1 MAAIPLA
8 LGHTGE
14 ATKWPRPTA
23 ESVGHI
29 QKVDGMQSVA
39 TGAKMRRAHEPK
51 VLSASRSWLG
61 LGLGLGLG
69 LKLELGSGLRLG
81 LRLGLG

>member
-23 ESVGHI
+23 ESVGHM

-39 TGAKMRRAHEPK
+39 TGAKMRRAHAPRT
-51 VLSASRSWLG
+51 LSVSRSW
-61 LGLGLGLG
+61 LGLGLG
-69 LKLELGSGLRLG
+69 LKLELGSGLGLG
-81 LRLGLG
+81 LES